1 MGCKLYLCA
10 PREEKIAG
18 EARMRTTMTSE
29 SWYSEKMDNVRQIH
43 VKLLKF
49 GSFIW
54 LLNLT
59 GSKPLLHIRIRPS
72 HQNARQWPD

>member
-1 MGCKLYLCA
+1 MGCKLYFCA
-10 PREEKIAG
+10 TREEKIAG

-54 LLNLT
+54 
-59 GSKPLLHIRIRPS
+59 
-72 HQNARQWPD
+72 